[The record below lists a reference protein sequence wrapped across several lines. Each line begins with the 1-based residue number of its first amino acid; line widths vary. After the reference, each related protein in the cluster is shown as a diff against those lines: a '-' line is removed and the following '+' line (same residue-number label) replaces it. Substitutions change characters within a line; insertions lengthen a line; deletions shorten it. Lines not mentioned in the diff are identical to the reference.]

1 MAEAVS
7 ITDERSPSRLAVVI
21 PCYRVRREIAGVL
34 RAIGP
39 EVWRIYCVD
48 DGCPEQSRL
57 VVEQCAAED
66 PRIRLLVHEQNRG
79 VGAAVV
85 TGYRQALDDGA
96 EIIVKLD
103 GDGQMDPA
111 RICEL
116 IAPLCN
122 GEADYVKGNR

>member
-1 MAEAVS
+1 MDEAALIPNEQASV
-7 ITDERSPSRLAVVI
+7 RLAVVI
-21 PCYRVRREIAGVL
+21 PCYRVRSQIVGVL

-57 VVEQCAAED
+57 VVEQQAAED
-66 PRIRLLVHEQNRG
+66 SRIRALVHEQNRG

-103 GDGQMDPA
+103 RDGQMDPP
-111 RICEL
+111 RICQL
-116 IAPLCN
+116 SRP
-122 GEADYVKGNR
+122 